1 MAQLLGPLEL
11 TGDRWVLGDPMRKDG
26 LCVVLTT
33 EGLEHRRHGEAAP
46 QLTVQWS
53 RFVELNVRA
62 AYRKWQAAPG
72 LPSRPGADMGRDGC
86 SLRGIVR
93 HPYDLWSV
101 RYTHHKRRYTGGHI
115 IMLKALFGQLTQAKA
130 LDRLGD
136 SEWLGAVVAQLSAYS
151 SWNAIKGNQLVEAT
165 IQSLGT

>member
-26 LCVVLTT
+26 LYVVLTT

-62 AYRKWQAAPG
+62 APRSSAS
-72 LPSRPGADMGRDGC
+72 PSASAMR
-86 SLRGIVR
+86 SLRT
-93 HPYDLWSV
+93 PSP
-101 RYTHHKRRYTGGHI
+101 
-115 IMLKALFGQLTQAKA
+115 A
-130 LDRLGD
+130 
-136 SEWLGAVVAQLSAYS
+136 
-151 SWNAIKGNQLVEAT
+151 
-165 IQSLGT
+165 